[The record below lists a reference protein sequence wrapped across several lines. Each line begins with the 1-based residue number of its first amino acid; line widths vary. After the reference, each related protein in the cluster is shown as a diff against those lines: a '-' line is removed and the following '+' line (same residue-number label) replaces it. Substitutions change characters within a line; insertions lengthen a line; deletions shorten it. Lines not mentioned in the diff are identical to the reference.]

1 MAEVTF
7 EGTVLKESQPTLLRS
22 NSYFTELIA
31 LKCHNEVKHS
41 GLESTLNRMMQ
52 VLVYK
57 WTSTVKSISRK

>member
-7 EGTVLKESQPTLLRS
+7 KGAVLEESQPTLLRS

-57 WTSTVKSISRK
+57 